1 MPLTWQTLP
10 RWLLGWIRLGWSKF
24 AALFALVLLSCA
36 HVDPL
41 IVTGDSLDL
50 VEHSVVTTYNALLA
64 ADKAGHLSKTVVDGW
79 NKDFYP
85 RYLATYHTACD
96 TWRVAVKNNDATKQA
111 EAAAIISTIAS
122 DLARYSALVML
133 GPALATDGGTL

>member
-1 MPLTWQTLP
+1 MRAALCALL
-10 RWLLGWIRLGWSKF
+10 LLG
-24 AALFALVLLSCA
+24 CA

-41 IVTGDSLDL
+41 VVTGDSLDL

-64 ADKAGHLSKTVVDGW
+64 ADKAGRVSKNVVDGW

-96 TWRVAVKNNDATKQA
+96 TWRVAVKSNDATKQA

-122 DLARYSALVML
+122 DLVRYSSLVML
-133 GPALATDGGTL
+133 GPALAADGGSP